1 MFGGIGASS
10 VSFPALER
18 TVAPHTS
25 VSPISSLLI
34 ISTGCM
40 PPVVCPSVRVCVCVC
55 DSLGVSVLAFSLS
68 LSLVLAFS

>member
-10 VSFPALER
+10 ISVPALEQ
-18 TVAPHTS
+18 TVALHAS
-25 VSPISSLLI
+25 LSPISSLLI
-34 ISTGCM
+34 MSTGCM
-40 PPVVCPSVRVCVCVC
+40 PTVVCPSIRVCVC

>member
-40 PPVVCPSVRVCVCVC
+40 PPVVCPSVRVRVC